1 MTHCSVRHSG
11 ARKEQSRGCCG
22 DESNESTMIFST
34 FATSLRWRRYPRRR
48 RSPSSLLLRGAL
60 TIPIFYCCLQ
70 TLLSTGRGCDS
81 FSMVVIPPNGA
92 AATTK
97 ATTIP
102 SSRSSSSRRTTRVVR
117 SEGGGAAAGSGQKT
131 TTKRRKKITT
141 ARDAH
146 TLSTALFDDDFAS
159 SLESAL
165 FFRRR
170 DPTPSSKELVEE
182 IDSKFAVAIEDHS
195 ATTGTTSSSS
205 SSSSSVMMMRD
216 DSVNY
221 GGIMIDDNAQRGGEL
236 EEALR
241 IEAANRRRER
251 EVHQVVASSSS
262 PATATAASFV
272 EFVKQTPP
280 PACVVRRKKTKLS
293 SSSSISLQ
301 EGRMPLLTQEEEYA
315 LARTIQSGTRV
326 HKLRSEYESTH
337 HSNNNSNTP
346 LSNTEWAHLAGITPD
361 ELNTLLS
368 DYRSAKR
375 ELVGRNIGLVR
386 AVVRS
391 SYARKADY
399 RGIPIEELI
408 QEGSLG
414 LIRAA
419 ELFDPERGLRFSTYA
434 TIWIKGVLSNTNSLD
449 EVIVLPSREKV
460 IMNKVRRAW
469 VDMSMEDGD
478 KGVTSRLPNASA
490 ASELATR
497 LDMDPKSVERH
508 LRRMACVTNVLSL
521 DYQYATSTRSG
532 HASGGRDETLR
543 NRVEMGTDAD
553 LAEEAQLKADVVS
566 GLVKN
571 LTKKERT
578 LMRLRYGF
586 DDGKEYTLKECSE
599 RMGINKETAR
609 LLQHACL
616 KKLREASNMESLQEY
631 LQTVA

>member
-1 MTHCSVRHSG
+1 MLL
-11 ARKEQSRGCCG
+11 
-22 DESNESTMIFST
+22 STL
-34 FATSLRWRRYPRRR
+34 AVSLRWRRPRRR
-48 RSPSSLLLRGAL
+48 RSSSAL
-60 TIPIFYCCLQ
+60 SIPFYYCCLQ
-70 TLLSTGRGCDS
+70 ALLSTGKGCTS
-81 FSMVVIPPNGA
+81 FRMMANPPNNG
-92 AATTK
+92 ATTK
-97 ATTIP
+97 KTTTIP
-102 SSRSSSSRRTTRVVR
+102 SSPPNSVRRTRVVR
-117 SEGGGAAAGSGQKT
+117 SEGGGGAGSGQKT
-131 TTKRRKKITT
+131 TKKRRKITT
-141 ARDAH
+141 TTEHDTH

-182 IDSKFAVAIEDHS
+182 IDSKFAIVAMEDHS
-195 ATTGTTSSSS
+195 VTPGTTSSSS
-205 SSSSSVMMMRD
+205 SSSVMMRN
-216 DSVNY
+216 DSINS
-221 GGIMIDDNAQRGGEL
+221 GEIIIDDNARRGGDL
-236 EEALR
+236 EETLR

-251 EVHQVVASSSS
+251 EVLHVAASSSSS
-262 PATATAASFV
+262 PATATDASV
-272 EFVKQTPP
+272 VKFVKHAPPP
-280 PACVVRRKKTKLS
+280 PAGVVRRKKTKVS
-293 SSSSISLQ
+293 SSTSSLK

-337 HSNNNSNTP
+337 HSDENNTP
-346 LSNTEWAHLAGITPD
+346 LSNTEWARLAGLTPN
-361 ELNTLLS
+361 ELTTLLS

-449 EVIVLPSREKV
+449 EVIALPSREKV

-521 DYQYATSTRSG
+521 DYQYSTSTRSG

-543 NRVEMGTDAD
+543 NRVEMGIDAD

-571 LTKKERT
+571 LTEKERT

-586 DDGKEYTLKECSE
+586 DDGIEYTLKECSE

-631 LQTVA
+631 LLTVA

>member
-1 MTHCSVRHSG
+1 
-11 ARKEQSRGCCG
+11 
-22 DESNESTMIFST
+22 
-34 FATSLRWRRYPRRR
+34 
-48 RSPSSLLLRGAL
+48 
-60 TIPIFYCCLQ
+60 
-70 TLLSTGRGCDS
+70 
-81 FSMVVIPPNGA
+81 
-92 AATTK
+92 
-97 ATTIP
+97 
-102 SSRSSSSRRTTRVVR
+102 
-117 SEGGGAAAGSGQKT
+117 
-131 TTKRRKKITT
+131 
-141 ARDAH
+141 
-146 TLSTALFDDDFAS
+146 
-159 SLESAL
+159 
-165 FFRRR
+165 
-170 DPTPSSKELVEE
+170 
-182 IDSKFAVAIEDHS
+182 
-195 ATTGTTSSSS
+195 
-205 SSSSSVMMMRD
+205 
-216 DSVNY
+216 
-221 GGIMIDDNAQRGGEL
+221 
-236 EEALR
+236 
-241 IEAANRRRER
+241 
-251 EVHQVVASSSS
+251 
-262 PATATAASFV
+262 
-272 EFVKQTPP
+272 
-280 PACVVRRKKTKLS
+280 
-293 SSSSISLQ
+293 
-301 EGRMPLLTQEEEYA
+301 MPLLTQEEEYA

-326 HKLRSEYESTH
+326 HKLRSEYESTY
-337 HSNNNSNTP
+337 HSSDTNNTP
-346 LSNTEWAHLAGITPD
+346 LSNTEWARLAGITPN
-361 ELNTLLS
+361 ELTTLLS

-449 EVIVLPSREKV
+449 EVIALPSREKV

-571 LTKKERT
+571 LTEKERT

-631 LQTVA
+631 LLTVA

>member
-1 MTHCSVRHSG
+1 M
-11 ARKEQSRGCCG
+11 
-22 DESNESTMIFST
+22 
-34 FATSLRWRRYPRRR
+34 
-48 RSPSSLLLRGAL
+48 
-60 TIPIFYCCLQ
+60 
-70 TLLSTGRGCDS
+70 
-81 FSMVVIPPNGA
+81 
-92 AATTK
+92 
-97 ATTIP
+97 
-102 SSRSSSSRRTTRVVR
+102 R

-449 EVIVLPSREKV
+449 EVIALPSREKV

>member
-1 MTHCSVRHSG
+1 
-11 ARKEQSRGCCG
+11 
-22 DESNESTMIFST
+22 MILST

-48 RSPSSLLLRGAL
+48 RSSSSLLLRGAL

-81 FSMVVIPPNGA
+81 FSMVVIPPNNGA
-92 AATTK
+92 AAATK

-117 SEGGGAAAGSGQKT
+117 SEGGGAAAGGGGQKT
-131 TTKRRKKITT
+131 TKKRKKVTT
-141 ARDAH
+141 AHDTR

-182 IDSKFAVAIEDHS
+182 IDSKFAVAIEDRS
-195 ATTGTTSSSS
+195 ATTAGTTSSSS

-216 DSVNY
+216 DSVNS
-221 GGIMIDDNAQRGGEL
+221 GGIIIDDNAQRGGEL

-272 EFVKQTPP
+272 KFVKQTPP
-280 PACVVRRKKTKLS
+280 PASVVRRKKTKLS

-337 HSNNNSNTP
+337 HSSDTNNTP
-346 LSNTEWAHLAGITPD
+346 LSNTEWARLAGITPD
-361 ELNTLLS
+361 ELTTLLS
-368 DYRSAKR
+368 NYRSAKR

-449 EVIVLPSREKV
+449 EVIALPSREKV

-571 LTKKERT
+571 LTEKERT

-631 LQTVA
+631 LLTVA